1 MQLSPIVSP
10 SGRPM
15 WSAGYHSHQTKVHR
29 GFVCS
34 LEWIGEGKKSQPAMV
49 IWPASNV
56 FASREGAGLW
66 VIGRRAITEFVGF
79 TANGKCTGG
88 PSEHCIREARQA
100 LPILDKDI
108 NDKEALNALVDV
120 VVTFAPE
127 LVLMPVTPKI
137 VKDTF
142 QTPAMWDM
150 QVKDKS
156 SGRTLK
162 EASV

>member
-1 MQLSPIVSP
+1 MKLSPILNP
-10 SGRPM
+10 QGMPM
-15 WSAGYHSHQTKVHR
+15 WSAGGHSWKTRVHR

-79 TANGKCTGG
+79 NSSDKCTGG

-108 NDKEALNALVDV
+108 NDKEALSALVDV

-127 LVLMPVTPKI
+127 LVLMPATPRI
-137 VKDTF
+137 IKDSF
-142 QTPAMWDM
+142 EIQKMWD
-150 QVKDKS
+150 VSVTNKETGK
-156 SGRTLK
+156 TLS
-162 EASV
+162 EVEL